1 MPHRRPQADS
11 RADDA
16 IEGDSMRRRMKSLL
30 LGGALAAL
38 TLVPGSP
45 AQGAPTGHSNGH
57 SNVHAMKVYVAYA
70 DGIRGD
76 PTIPSPWDGDPGVIF
91 IGAGDVFDAGAI
103 RIVNPSAQPLTVDDV
118 WVAIGPTQYDLW
130 GSFVVPGKGSA
141 ILTQTDG
148 ELFNFDTS
156 EPVASETCDPTGDI
170 PTIHITVG
178 SRHPHTRTFLDTG
191 QVLNTGGVDVA
202 RPLCGGLNEGHPW
215 VRIHGR
221 D

>member
-1 MPHRRPQADS
+1 
-11 RADDA
+11 
-16 IEGDSMRRRMKSLL
+16 MRRRMKSLL

-76 PTIPSPWDGDPGVIF
+76 PTIPSPWDGDPGVVF
-91 IGAGDVFDAGAI
+91 VGSGDRFDAGAI

-118 WVAIGPTQYDLW
+118 WVQIGAAQYAIWTFPMT
-130 GSFVVPGKGSA
+130 VPGKGSL

-148 ELFNFDTS
+148 VTFNFDTS
-156 EPVASETCDPTGDI
+156 EPGVVTCDPTGDV
-170 PTIHITVG
+170 PLVHISVG
-178 SRHPHTRTFLDTG
+178 SRHPKTRTFVDTG
-191 QVLNTGGVDVA
+191 QVLNTGGVDVGA
-202 RPLCGGLNEGHPW
+202 GECGGANEGLPW
-215 VRIHGR
+215 VRVHGR

>member
-1 MPHRRPQADS
+1 
-11 RADDA
+11 
-16 IEGDSMRRRMKSLL
+16 MRRRMKSLL

-76 PTIPSPWDGDPGVIF
+76 PTIPSPWDGDPGVVF
-91 IGAGDVFDAGAI
+91 VGSGDRFDAGAI
-103 RIVNPSAQPLTVDDV
+103 RIVNPSAQPLTVGDV
-118 WVAIGPTQYDLW
+118 WVQIGTAQYAIWTFPMT
-130 GSFVVPGKGSA
+130 VPGKGSL

-148 ELFNFDTS
+148 VAFNFDTS
-156 EPVASETCDPTGDI
+156 EPGVVTCDPTGDV
-170 PTIHITVG
+170 PLVHISVG
-178 SRHPHTRTFLDTG
+178 SRHPKTRTFVDTG
-191 QVLNTGGVDVA
+191 QVLNTGGVDVGA
-202 RPLCGGLNEGHPW
+202 AECGGANEGLPW
-215 VRIHGR
+215 VRVHGH